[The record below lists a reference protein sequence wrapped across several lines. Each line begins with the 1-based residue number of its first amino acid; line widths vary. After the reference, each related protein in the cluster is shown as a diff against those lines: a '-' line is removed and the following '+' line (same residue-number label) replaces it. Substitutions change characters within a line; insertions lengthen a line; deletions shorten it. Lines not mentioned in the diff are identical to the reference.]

1 MSSTMNGAY
10 IKYLYVTQVIPEI
23 TDDLDVSILKY
34 YNIAYDEFTIF
45 FEKLDY
51 E

>member
-1 MSSTMNGAY
+1 M
-10 IKYLYVTQVIPEI
+10 YVTNVIPAI

-34 YNIAYDEFTIF
+34 YNIAYDEFTTF
-45 FEKLDY
+45 FEKINY